1 MKRYIVIII
10 LVIFGITVAWI
21 LRKNMK
27 TLKTEELLSESS
39 IEVLPVRV
47 ETVERKN
54 MHQKLT
60 FSGIL
65 KPVRELIVISQTQG
79 QVENVFYE
87 LGDYVERGAVVV
99 QVENEMLSAQLQV
112 TEANFEKA
120 KKDIERFEKMAEVDG
135 VTTDQLEKMQLNLKN
150 AEAQYVTT
158 RKRWEDTSVKAPFS
172 GYINQEFTKNGSMLG
187 PGVPVFEIVDLSGF
201 KMTLK
206 CSEDEIVHI
215 SKGMDVTVKPKLLD
229 DIELSG
235 KVSRVAVSADMA
247 QQFTIEISIHQSR
260 EKQLKGGM
268 VVEAQISETE
278 LSDIIAI
285 PKSTILERDGNKF
298 VYKVVD
304 GTAVY
309 NEIFPGITVSDMVEI
324 KSGLKE
330 GDQIVTS
337 GLNLLD
343 NGKKI
348 KIVE

>member
-27 TLKTEELLSESS
+27 TLK
-39 IEVLPVRV
+39 
-47 ETVERKN
+47 
-54 MHQKLT
+54 T

-158 RKRWEDTSVKAPFS
+158 RKRWEDTSVK
-172 GYINQEFTKNGSMLG
+172 
-187 PGVPVFEIVDLSGF
+187 VP
-201 KMTLK
+201 
-206 CSEDEIVHI
+206 CRQ
-215 SKGMDVTVKPKLLD
+215 P
-229 DIELSG
+229 
-235 KVSRVAVSADMA
+235 R
-247 QQFTIEISIHQSR
+247 R
-260 EKQLKGGM
+260 C
-268 VVEAQISETE
+268 
-278 LSDIIAI
+278 
-285 PKSTILERDGNKF
+285 
-298 VYKVVD
+298 
-304 GTAVY
+304 
-309 NEIFPGITVSDMVEI
+309 
-324 KSGLKE
+324 
-330 GDQIVTS
+330 
-337 GLNLLD
+337 
-343 NGKKI
+343 
-348 KIVE
+348 

>member
-1 MKRYIVIII
+1 
-10 LVIFGITVAWI
+10 
-21 LRKNMK
+21 
-27 TLKTEELLSESS
+27 
-39 IEVLPVRV
+39 
-47 ETVERKN
+47 
-54 MHQKLT
+54 
-60 FSGIL
+60 
-65 KPVRELIVISQTQG
+65 
-79 QVENVFYE
+79 
-87 LGDYVERGAVVV
+87 
-99 QVENEMLSAQLQV
+99 
-112 TEANFEKA
+112 
-120 KKDIERFEKMAEVDG
+120 
-135 VTTDQLEKMQLNLKN
+135 
-150 AEAQYVTT
+150 
-158 RKRWEDTSVKAPFS
+158 
-172 GYINQEFTKNGSMLG
+172 MLG